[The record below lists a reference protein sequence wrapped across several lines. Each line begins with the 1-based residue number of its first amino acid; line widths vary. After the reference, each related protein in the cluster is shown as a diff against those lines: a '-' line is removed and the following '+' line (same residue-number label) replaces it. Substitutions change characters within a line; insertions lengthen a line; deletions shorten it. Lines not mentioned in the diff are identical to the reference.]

1 MRPRIVGAS
10 PNMPLTTG
18 IFSSSQS
25 RRLLGALA
33 ALASVVLLAATVSA
47 VGELRAAE
55 ERQAVDA
62 VATQSRSYARELRA
76 RLAASELVV
85 QTLVGDD
92 AGPGGSVLR
101 TRLLRSEMIHGVVL
115 SAANKDSGP
124 VPLSNADRLA
134 LSAGQTLLR
143 SDPRG
148 HGDVPQYLVH
158 TVRAAGAAAT
168 AYFELAPD
176 WLWQD
181 REGMPAPPSV
191 LAVYDDAGTLL
202 SASDE
207 VPVDLW
213 RMFAHRNSPG
223 AVQKSPM
230 ALRSWT
236 VRQQEWR
243 GAAVAVLPEE
253 VHLDTSRW
261 TVIASLPAAPW
272 LGSWAQAARLLPLPL
287 VCAALLILAIGI
299 RLHRRWEPVLAEL
312 SGALRE
318 LATGRYQ
325 RVVLEKAGDAPRAV
339 AQEFNRTIA
348 ILEDKMRAMA
358 SLNDI
363 DRMLLESVDLESC
376 LDQLLERVGKITG
389 CDSAMLVL
397 LDRDV
402 SEFGRAYL
410 MNSGEQAPV
419 SRVSLDSLLVSQL
432 AQERGGLTVAR
443 FEPGRHSVL
452 EPLHA
457 HGAEFFWLWP
467 VLSQESMVAVLV
479 VGYRGIPQVAAEIAG
494 FGTECAARIGVALS
508 NSARGEQLYRQ
519 AHYDALTGLPNR
531 LLFRDRLSQELA
543 SAADGRQRGALL
555 YVDLDHFKKINDTVG
570 HNAGDQLLQIVA
582 QRLRA
587 CIKEGDTVARLG
599 GDEFTVILRGVGT
612 ADAAQRVAARLIAT
626 LQEAVNIG
634 GRDHFVR
641 ASIGITLFPDDA
653 TALDELMR
661 NADLAMYR
669 AKADGRSRSV
679 FYNRAMQRM
688 PALAAE
694 SGLHNALQRRE
705 FSLYYQPQ
713 YTLSNGQLSGLEALL
728 RWQPPREAMR
738 YPGQFV
744 PAAEQSGLIVDIG
757 AWVLEAGCAQMAE
770 WCAAGVAPPRL
781 AINVSV
787 YQLRQTDFPKLVRR
801 ALERAGVA
809 PERLEFEVTESVFAD
824 EEALATLHKLAAL
837 GVYLSLD
844 DFGTGYSSL
853 GYLRAHPVQ
862 SIKIDRS
869 FIEEVATSITAATL
883 AETMITMAH
892 ALGKKVVAEGVETM
906 NQLEFLR
913 ERRCDYAQGFYLA
926 RPAAAA
932 DITALLQGLKDNT
945 GTELRATA

>member
-1 MRPRIVGAS
+1 M
-10 PNMPLTTG
+10 
-18 IFSSSQS
+18 
-25 RRLLGALA
+25 LA
-33 ALASVVLLAATVSA
+33 A
-47 VGELRAAE
+47 
-55 ERQAVDA
+55 
-62 VATQSRSYARELRA
+62 
-76 RLAASELVV
+76 
-85 QTLVGDD
+85 
-92 AGPGGSVLR
+92 PG
-101 TRLLRSEMIHGVVL
+101 
-115 SAANKDSGP
+115 KDSGP
-124 VPLSNADRLA
+124 VSLSSADHLA
-134 LSAGQTLLR
+134 LSAGDTLLR
-143 SDPRG
+143 SGPARRG
-148 HGDVPQYLVH
+148 DAPQYLVH
-158 TVRAAGAAAT
+158 AVRAAGVPAT
-168 AYFELAPD
+168 AFFELAPN
-176 WLWQD
+176 WLWQG
-181 REGMPAPPSV
+181 REDPDAAPSS
-191 LAVYDDAGTLL
+191 LAVYDDGGALL
-202 SASDE
+202 SSNDQL
-207 VPVDLW
+207 PMDLW
-213 RMFAHRNSPG
+213 GLFAGQSASG
-223 AVQKSPM
+223 ANGRVT
-230 ALRSWT
+230 LRSWT
-236 VRQQEWR
+236 VRQREWR
-243 GAAVAVLPEE
+243 GAATELFPADA
-253 VHLDTSRW
+253 HLEASRW
-261 TVIASLPAAPW
+261 TVIASRPAAPW
-272 LGSWAQAARLLPLPL
+272 LGTWRQAAGLLPLPL
-287 VCAALLILAIGI
+287 LFGVLAILAMSVLL
-299 RLHRRWEPVLAEL
+299 RRRWEPVLENL
-312 SGALRE
+312 TEALRE
-318 LATGRYQ
+318 LAAGRYQ
-325 RVVLEKAGDAPRAV
+325 RVALEGAGDAPRAA
-339 AQEFNRTIA
+339 AQEFNRTVA

-376 LDQLLERVGKITG
+376 LDALLDRVANITG

-397 LDRDV
+397 LDRDA
-402 SEFGRAYL
+402 SEYGRAYL
-410 MNSGEQAPV
+410 AAAGEHAPV
-419 SRVSLDSLLVSQL
+419 TRINLDSLLVSQL
-432 AQERGGLTVAR
+432 TQERGGLTVAR

-467 VLSQESMVAVLV
+467 VLSQENLAAVLA
-479 VGYRGIPQVAAEIAG
+479 VGYRGVPQVAAEVAG

-570 HNAGDQLLQIVA
+570 HGAGDQLLQIVG

-587 CIKEGDTVARLG
+587 CIKDVDTVARLG
-599 GDEFTVILRGVGT
+599 GDEFTIILRSVGT
-612 ADAAQRVAARLIAT
+612 AESAQRVAGRVIEA

-653 TALDELMR
+653 TVLDELMR

-669 AKADGRSRSV
+669 AKADGRARAV
-679 FYNRAMQRM
+679 FYDRAMQRM

-713 YTLSNGQLSGLEALL
+713 YALANGRLSGLEALL

-738 YPGQFV
+738 YPGAFV

-781 AINVSV
+781 ALNVSV
-787 YQLRQTDFPKLVRR
+787 FQLRQSDFPKLVRQT
-801 ALERAGVA
+801 LERAGVA
-809 PERLEFEVTESVFAD
+809 PGRLEFEVTESVFAD

-837 GVYLSLD
+837 GVHLSLD

-869 FIEEVATSITAATL
+869 FIEEVATNLTAATL

-892 ALGKKVVAEGVETM
+892 ALGKKVVAEGVETLK
-906 NQLEFLR
+906 QLEFLR
-913 ERRCDYAQGFYLA
+913 TRQCDYAQGFYLA

-932 DITALLQGLKDNT
+932 DITALLERLNEDTSPQ
-945 GTELRATA
+945 LRATA

>member
-1 MRPRIVGAS
+1 
-10 PNMPLTTG
+10 MPLTTG

-25 RRLLGALA
+25 RRLLGAMAVLA
-33 ALASVVLLAATVSA
+33 AVVLLVAAAGA
-47 VGELRAAE
+47 VQDLRASE
-55 ERQAVDA
+55 EHLALDA

-92 AGPGGSVLR
+92 AGPGGALLR
-101 TRLLRSEMIHGVVL
+101 ARLVRSEMIHGVVL
-115 SAANKDSGP
+115 AAATMDSGP
-124 VPLSNADRLA
+124 VALNNADRLA
-134 LSAGQTLLR
+134 ISAGQTLLR
-143 SDPRG
+143 SGPRRNG
-148 HGDVPQYLVH
+148 EAPQYLVH
-158 TVRAAGAAAT
+158 TVRAAGTRAT

-176 WLWQD
+176 WLWRD
-181 REGMPAPPSV
+181 REDLPAGPSL
-191 LAVYDDAGTLL
+191 LAVYDDSGLLL

-213 RMFAHRNSPG
+213 RMFAHGGSG
-223 AVQKSPM
+223 AAQKSPT

-243 GAAVAVLPEE
+243 GAAVVVLPEE
-253 VHLDTSRW
+253 VHLETGRW
-261 TVIASLPAAPW
+261 TVIASRPAAPW
-272 LGSWAQAARLLPLPL
+272 LGSWAQVARLLPLPL
-287 VCAALLILAIGI
+287 LCAALLILAIGS
-299 RLHRRWEPVLAEL
+299 LLYRRWEPVLAEL
-312 SGALRE
+312 SNALRE
-318 LATGRYQ
+318 LALGRYQ
-325 RVVLEKAGDAPRAV
+325 RVALEGAGDAPRAV

-348 ILEDKMRAMA
+348 VLEDKMRAMA

-397 LDRDV
+397 LDRDA
-402 SEFGRAYL
+402 SEYGRAYL
-410 MNSGEQAPV
+410 TASGEQAPV

-467 VLSQESMVAVLV
+467 VFSQESMAALLV
-479 VGYRGIPQVAAEIAG
+479 VGYRGVPQVAAEIAG
-494 FGTECAARIGVALS
+494 FGTECASRIGVALS

-519 AHYDALTGLPNR
+519 AHFDALTGLPNR

-543 SAADGRQRGALL
+543 SAADGRLRGALL

-599 GDEFTVILRGVGT
+599 GDEFTVILRSVGT
-612 ADAAQRVAARLIAT
+612 ADAAQRVAARLIAA

-669 AKADGRSRSV
+669 AKADGRARSV

-713 YTLSNGQLSGLEALL
+713 YALSDGSLSGLEALL

-757 AWVLEAGCAQMAE
+757 AWVLEAGCTQMAE

-781 AINVSV
+781 ALNVSV
-787 YQLRQTDFPKLVRR
+787 FQLRQAEFPKLVRR

-824 EEALATLHKLAAL
+824 EEALATLHKLSAL
-837 GVYLSLD
+837 GVHLSLD

-869 FIEEVATSITAATL
+869 FIEEVATNITAATL

-906 NQLEFLR
+906 KQLEFLR

-932 DITALLQGLKDNT
+932 DITALLEGQNDNT
-945 GTELRATA
+945 GSELRDTA